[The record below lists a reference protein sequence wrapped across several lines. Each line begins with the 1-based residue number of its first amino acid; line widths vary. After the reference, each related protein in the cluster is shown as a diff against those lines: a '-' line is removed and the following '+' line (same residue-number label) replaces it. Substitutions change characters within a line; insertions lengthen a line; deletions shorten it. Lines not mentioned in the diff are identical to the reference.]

1 MTSQTTITTS
11 TQADKEQLNTLLIN
25 ALEDG
30 KAKQIVKLDLT
41 SLEDTPASYFII
53 CHADSTTAVN
63 ALADNII
70 KDVEEKSG
78 DRPSHVEG
86 RRNATWVLV
95 DYFDTVVHI
104 FYRTTREYYKLE
116 TLWGDAEITRH
127 GEE

>member
-1 MTSQTTITTS
+1 MTSQTTIS
-11 TQADKEQLNTLLIN
+11 TVQNDIEQLNHHIIE

-41 SLEDTPASYFII
+41 KLEDSPARYFII

-70 KDVEEKSG
+70 KDVEEKTG

-86 RRNATWVLV
+86 RGNATWVLV
-95 DYFDTVVHI
+95 DYFDTVIHI

-116 TLWGDAEITRH
+116 TLWGDAEISQH